1 MKYIENMKNMF
12 QNKTIMK
19 YIQNIEDVLTNK
31 YFIGI
36 FMIII
41 SIGSRFIIEELTPKQ
56 RKYVNKKIVRRIFVF
71 CVFFMATKDLCATII
86 LTLLFIL
93 CISSLFI
100 GDEEKNRNEGIE
112 EDKKKIINDLE
123 SSLNKNLA

>member
-1 MKYIENMKNMF
+1 MKYINKLQNTFE
-12 QNKTIMK
+12 NKTIMK

-56 RKYVNKKIVRRIFVF
+56 RKYINKKLVRRIFVF

-123 SSLNKNLA
+123 SSLNKNLT

>member
-1 MKYIENMKNMF
+1 MKYINKLQNTFE
-12 QNKTIMK
+12 NKTIMK
-19 YIQNIEDVLTNK
+19 YIENIEDVLTNK

-56 RKYVNKKIVRRIFVF
+56 RKYVNKKLVRRIFVF

>member
-1 MKYIENMKNMF
+1 MKSIENMKNMF

-56 RKYVNKKIVRRIFVF
+56 RKYVNKKLVRRIFVF

-100 GDEEKNRNEGIE
+100 GTEEKNRNEGIE

>member
-56 RKYVNKKIVRRIFVF
+56 RKY
-71 CVFFMATKDLCATII
+71 
-86 LTLLFIL
+86 
-93 CISSLFI
+93 
-100 GDEEKNRNEGIE
+100 
-112 EDKKKIINDLE
+112 IN
-123 SSLNKNLA
+123 